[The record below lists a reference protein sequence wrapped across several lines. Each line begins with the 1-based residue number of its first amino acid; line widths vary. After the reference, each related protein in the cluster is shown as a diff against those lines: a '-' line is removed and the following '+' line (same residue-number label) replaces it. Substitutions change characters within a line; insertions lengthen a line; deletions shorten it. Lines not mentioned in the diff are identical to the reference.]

1 MFVTLSLVYIEK
13 RDRERQRVEFVVISF
28 FFVDW
33 LLGIIGT
40 SGVGQWASDR
50 KNKG

>member
-1 MFVTLSLVYIEK
+1 M
-13 RDRERQRVEFVVISF
+13 ISF

-40 SGVGQWASDR
+40 SGVGQRTSDR
-50 KNKG
+50 KNKRVKLRKVFVSSAGNKFIVSVVP